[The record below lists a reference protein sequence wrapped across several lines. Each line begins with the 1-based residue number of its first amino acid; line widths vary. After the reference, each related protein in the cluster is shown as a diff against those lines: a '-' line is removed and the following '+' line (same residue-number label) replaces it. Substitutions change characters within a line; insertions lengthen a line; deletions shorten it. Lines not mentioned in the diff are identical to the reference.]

1 MSLLNFNN
9 VVKEYRN
16 RLVLDGASLRIEKG
30 ERVALVGSNGA
41 GKTTLL
47 RIAAGLEISDT
58 GSATVARGTKLG
70 YLTQDL
76 NEMDPCGRIFKETAL
91 YHEEVSRLEQK
102 IRALESK
109 MAEPGLLN
117 NPEEYERVMQEYS
130 RLVTRFEGMDGY
142 TMESKIKSM
151 LLGLG
156 LKEESLTL
164 PVELLSGGE
173 KMRVALARILLEEPD
188 LLVLDEPTNHLD
200 IEGVEWLEGFLKRF
214 DGGVL
219 AVSHDRYFLDQI
231 ATRVAELENGT
242 IIERSGN
249 YSTFIEQKEKL
260 REFALREQFRL
271 RREIKRENSIADQ
284 LKSSRKI
291 SAWKSRL
298 KTVQRLEEELNVT
311 LKGAREQ
318 QHLYRTPAP
327 GISFDKIGHMSADI
341 AMADRLEKCYGSAP
355 LFTNVTFEIKGGER
369 VGIIGPNGCG
379 KSTLIN
385 ILLGNDENYKGRA
398 RLGEWVRYGYLG
410 QEVEFE
416 DEGRTILEELLSAKE
431 MVIGDARN
439 YLARFQ
445 FYGDEADKQIGV
457 LSGGEKVRL
466 YLACMMLESPD
477 CLIMDEPTNHLDV
490 PARNALESAI
500 LEFGGTIIAVS
511 HDRYFLN
518 RCINRILEFSGG
530 TLHSYEGNYDA
541 CRLKKQGPE
550 AAAGQAELKASNS
563 KPGARGKPGANGKTT
578 GVNQRP
584 AGAKTGLNGS
594 GGTGTRGSGN
604 RPGGTGVSASGPDSA
619 EILKK
624 KENERLEARIAELE
638 KKQQQME
645 SLFGPETPPDTY
657 FEYDGLLK
665 ELDQLYGQ
673 LS

>member
-1 MSLLNFNN
+1 MSLLIFNN

-30 ERVALVGSNGA
+30 ERVALVGPNGA

-47 RIAAGLEISDT
+47 RIAAGLETSDT
-58 GSATVARGTKLG
+58 GSASVARGTRMG

-76 NEMDPCGRIFKETAL
+76 DEMDPGGRIFRETAL

-102 IRALESK
+102 IRSLEST
-109 MAEPGLLN
+109 MAEPRLLDD
-117 NPEEYERVMQEYS
+117 PEEYERVMREYS

-219 AVSHDRYFLDQI
+219 VVSHDRYFLDQI

-249 YSTFIEQKEKL
+249 YSTFIEQKERL

-271 RREIKRENSIADQ
+271 RQEIKRENSIADQ

-298 KTVQRLEEELNVT
+298 KTVQRLENELNVT

-318 QHLYRTPAP
+318 QHLYRAAAP
-327 GISFDKIGHMSADI
+327 GISFDKVGHMSADI
-341 AMADRLEKCYGSAP
+341 AMADKLEKRYGNAP
-355 LFTNVTFEIKGGER
+355 LFTDVNFEIKGGER
-369 VGIIGPNGCG
+369 VGVIGPNGCG

-385 ILLGNDENYKGRA
+385 ILLGNDDNYKGRA

-410 QEVEFE
+410 QEVEFG

-431 MVIGDARN
+431 MVIEDARN

-445 FYGDEADKQIGV
+445 FYGDEVDKKIAV

-541 CRLKKQGPE
+541 YRLKKQGPE

-563 KPGARGKPGANGKTT
+563 KPGTSGKPAGNCA
-578 GVNQRP
+578 RP
-584 AGAKTGLNGS
+584 AGAKSGSNGS

-604 RPGGTGVSASGPDSA
+604 RHEGTGISASGPDSA
-619 EILKK
+619 EMLKK

-645 SLFGPETPPDTY
+645 SLFGPETPPAAY

-665 ELDQLYGQ
+665 ELDQLYAQ